1 MAAQLGQK
9 TSVHIYRQEVGPPP
23 TQRPQPA
30 LHSQPM
36 APNTIDSLTL
46 STLVLNKLA
55 RCHMNVTFCN
65 NGKANT

>member
-1 MAAQLGQK
+1 
-9 TSVHIYRQEVGPPP
+9 
-23 TQRPQPA
+23 
-30 LHSQPM
+30 M

-65 NGKANT
+65 NGKFNT